1 MENLIRIDIG
11 DWMINAGIVGI
22 CNILENAGDKV
33 TKKANYITI
42 DRSYLDNFEEKYF
55 KYFIDTYRGTLSWNK
70 IISYKGILDNF
81 ENSDFKNF
89 TEESLENLNVYIKD
103 TVKYYLKSNSYI
115 AAYELIDNN
124 IDILALERKLTTI
137 NLKKKENLE
146 DKLPQ
151 IKETIKVIKEI
162 IDYFSMEKS
171 KKYLAGKNVIYT
183 IIKNAWNGISF
194 LNAQTK
200 EKDMYVD
207 YKNYFVN
214 PAIDELEANKEKY
227 KYHCF
232 ICNNE
237 MKDLNNDLS
246 FLNGIGFDVNRKPS
260 HVWNFNNDV
269 AICNFCKLVYSCIPA
284 GISYGAGS
292 GIFINANINAEN
304 LIKVNENIKES
315 ILRNS
320 DGIKSLSYKSLIS
333 AIQKQEHDSF
343 KYELAD
349 IQVIRYEDERYKF
362 NILSRN
368 SLKIIK
374 NSKEQLDRLIK
385 SGYIENKK
393 FYSIYELVIERLLD
407 NSNLITLIHRLV
419 LYKLSN
425 PDDCRYSVKNL
436 IDMLRINYKYMKEI
450 GYMQDIKNENDKDI
464 VDLAKN
470 CGYYLRLA
478 YKAKGSEEKLSGIAY
493 RLLNCLKTN
502 NASMFM
508 DTILNCYLYT
518 KKTVPMELLG
528 VLKDS
533 DVFKH
538 IGYAFV
544 ASLIG
549 NPENDNKENG
559 GKKDD
564 K

>member
-1 MENLIRIDIG
+1 
-11 DWMINAGIVGI
+11 MINAGIVGI

-33 TKKANYITI
+33 TKKENCIIINKA
-42 DRSYLDNFEEKYF
+42 SLDNFEEKYF
-55 KYFIDTYRGTLSWNK
+55 KYFIGTYRRTLSWNK
-70 IISYKGILDNF
+70 IISYKKNLDDFEKSNF
-81 ENSDFKNF
+81 ENF
-89 TEESLENLNVYIKD
+89 TEDSLKFLNDYIKN
-103 TVKYYLKSNSYI
+103 TVKYYLKSNSYK
-115 AAYELIDNN
+115 AAYELIDEN
-124 IDILALERKLTTI
+124 IDILALENKLTTI
-137 NLKKKENLE
+137 NLTKKENIE

-151 IKETIKVIKEI
+151 IKENIKVLREI

-171 KKYLAGKNVIYT
+171 KKYVAGKNVIYT
-183 IIKNAWNGISF
+183 IIKNAWNGVSF

-207 YKNYFVN
+207 YKNYFVS
-214 PAIDELEANKEKY
+214 PAIDELEVNKEKY

-232 ICNNE
+232 VCDSE

-246 FLNGIGFDVNRKPS
+246 FLNGIGFDVNRKTS
-260 HVWNFNNDV
+260 HIWNFNNDV

-284 GISYGAGS
+284 GISYGAGN
-292 GIFINANINAEN
+292 GIFINANFNVEN
-304 LIKVNENIKES
+304 LIEVNENIKES
-315 ILRNS
+315 MLKNS
-320 DGIKSLSYKSLIS
+320 DGIEYLSYKALIS
-333 AIQKQEHDSF
+333 AVQKQEHDSF

-349 IQVIRYEDERYKF
+349 IQVVRYEDDRYKF

-374 NSKEQLDRLIK
+374 KSKEQLDSLIK

-393 FYSIYELVIERLLD
+393 FYSIYELVIKRLLD
-407 NSNLITLIHRLV
+407 NSNLITLIHRLL

-425 PDDCRYSVKNL
+425 PDDCRYSVRNI
-436 IDMLRINYKYMKEI
+436 IDILRINYKYMKEI
-450 GYMQDIKNENDKDI
+450 GYMKGIKNDNSKDI
-464 VDLAKN
+464 VDLAN
-470 CGYYLRLA
+470 NYGYYLRVA
-478 YKAKGSEEKLSGIAY
+478 YKEKGSEEKLSGIAY

-502 NASMFM
+502 NAPMFM
-508 DTILNCYLYT
+508 DTMLNCYLYT

-533 DVFKH
+533 DVFNH

-544 ASLIG
+544 AALIG
-549 NPENDNKENG
+549 NSENG
-559 GKKDD
+559 GKKDE

>member
-1 MENLIRIDIG
+1 MKNLIRIYIG

-22 CNILENAGDKV
+22 CNILENAGHEV
-33 TKKANYITI
+33 TKEANYIAI

-55 KYFIDTYRGTLSWNK
+55 KYFIDTYMRTLSWNK
-70 IISYKGILDNF
+70 IISYKKTLDDFERSNF
-81 ENSDFKNF
+81 ENF
-89 TEESLENLNVYIKD
+89 TEDSLKILNDYIKN
-103 TVKYYLKSNSYI
+103 TVKYYLKSNSYK
-115 AAYELIDNN
+115 AAYELIEEN
-124 IDILALERKLTTI
+124 IDILALEKKLTTI
-137 NLKKKENLE
+137 NLTKKENLE
-146 DKLPQ
+146 DKMPQ
-151 IKETIKVIKEI
+151 IKENIKVLREI
-162 IDYFSMEKS
+162 INYLSMEKS
-171 KKYLAGKNVIYT
+171 KKYLAGKNVIYN
-183 IIKNAWNGISF
+183 IIKNAWNGVSF

-200 EKDMYVD
+200 EKDMYID

-214 PAIDELEANKEKY
+214 PVIDELETNKEKY
-227 KYHCF
+227 KYNCF
-232 ICNNE
+232 VCDSK

-246 FLNGIGFDVNRKPS
+246 FLNGVGFDVNRKTS

-269 AICNFCKLVYSCIPA
+269 AVCNLCKLIYSCIPA
-284 GISYGAGS
+284 GISYGAGR
-292 GIFINANINAEN
+292 GIFINSNVDAEN

-315 ILRNS
+315 ILKNS
-320 DGIKSLSYKSLIS
+320 YDIESLSYKALIS
-333 AIQKQEHDSF
+333 AIQKQDNDSF

-349 IQVIRYEDERYKF
+349 IQVVRYEDDRYKF
-362 NILSRN
+362 NILSRS

-374 NSKEQLDRLIK
+374 NSRDKLDNLIK
-385 SGYIENKK
+385 AGYIENKR

-407 NSNLITLIHRLV
+407 NSNLITLIHRLL

-425 PDDCRYSVKNL
+425 PDACRYSVKNI
-436 IDMLRINYKYMKEI
+436 IDILKINYKYMEEI
-450 GYMQDIKNENDKDI
+450 GYMQDIKSESGKDI

-470 CGYYLRLA
+470 YGYYLRLA
-478 YKAKGSEEKLSGIAY
+478 YKEKGSEEKLSGIAY

-549 NPENDNKENG
+549 NSENDNK
-559 GKKDD
+559 
-564 K
+564 

>member
-1 MENLIRIDIG
+1 MENLIRINIG
-11 DWMINAGIVGI
+11 DWMMNAGMVGI
-22 CNILENAGDKV
+22 YNILENAGDKV
-33 TKKANYITI
+33 TKEENCIIIDKA
-42 DRSYLDNFEEKYF
+42 SLDNFEDKYF
-55 KYFIDTYRGTLSWNK
+55 QYFIDTYRRTLSWNK
-70 IISYKGILDNF
+70 IISYKGILDNL
-81 ENSDFKNF
+81 ENSNFKDF
-89 TEESLENLNVYIKD
+89 TEESLKSLNDYIKN

-115 AAYELIDNN
+115 AAYELVDEN
-124 IDILALERKLTTI
+124 IDILALERKITTI

-151 IKETIKVIKEI
+151 IKENIKVLREI
-162 IDYFSMEKS
+162 IDYFSMKES
-171 KKYLAGKNVIYT
+171 KKYVAGKNVMYA

-194 LNAQTK
+194 LNPKTK
-200 EKDMYVD
+200 EKDMYID

-214 PAIDELEANKEKY
+214 PAIDGLEANKEKY

-232 ICNNE
+232 TCNSKIKNL
-237 MKDLNNDLS
+237 DNNLS
-246 FLNGIGFDVNRKPS
+246 FLNGIGFDVGKKLS

-269 AICNFCKLVYSCIPA
+269 AICDFCKLIYSCIPA

-292 GIFINANINAEN
+292 GIFINANFNAEN

-315 ILRNS
+315 ILKNS
-320 DGIKSLSYKSLIS
+320 DGIESLSYKSLIS
-333 AIQKQEHDSF
+333 AIQRQEHDSY

-349 IQVIRYEDERYKF
+349 IQVVRYEEDRYKF

-368 SLKIIK
+368 SLKIIRS
-374 NSKEQLDRLIK
+374 SKEQLDNLIK

-407 NSNLITLIHRLV
+407 NTNLISLIHRLV
-419 LYKLSN
+419 SYKISN
-425 PDDCRYSVKNL
+425 PNDCRYSVKNL
-436 IDMLRINYKYMKEI
+436 IDMLKINYKYMKEI
-450 GYMQDIKNENDKDI
+450 GYMQDIKNENGKDI
-464 VDLAKN
+464 VDLAN
-470 CGYYLRLA
+470 NYGYYLRVA
-478 YKAKGSEEKLSGIAY
+478 YKEKGSEEKLSSIAY

-502 NASMFM
+502 NAPMFM
-508 DTILNCYLYT
+508 DTLLNCYLYT

-533 DVFKH
+533 DVFNH

-549 NPENDNKENG
+549 NQENDNKENG
-559 GKKDD
+559 GKKDNE
-564 K
+564 

>member
-1 MENLIRIDIG
+1 MENLIRIELG

-22 CNILENAGDKV
+22 CNVLENAGDKV
-33 TKKANYITI
+33 TKESNYIII

-55 KYFIDTYRGTLSWNK
+55 KYFIDTYRRTLSWNK
-70 IISYKGILDNF
+70 IISYKKILDNF
-81 ENSDFKNF
+81 EDSNFQDF
-89 TEESLENLNVYIKD
+89 TEDSLKFLNDYVKN

-115 AAYELIDNN
+115 AAYELIDEN
-124 IDILALERKLTTI
+124 IDILALEKKLTTI
-137 NLKKKENLE
+137 NLTKKDNLE

-151 IKETIKVIKEI
+151 IKENIKVLREI

-214 PAIDELEANKEKY
+214 PATDELEAIKEKY

-232 ICNNE
+232 ICDSE

-269 AICNFCKLVYSCIPA
+269 AICNFCKLIYSCIPA
-284 GISYGAGS
+284 GISYGAGN
-292 GIFINANINAEN
+292 GIFINANFNAEN
-304 LIKVNENIKES
+304 LVNVNNNIKES
-315 ILRNS
+315 ILKNNE
-320 DGIKSLSYKSLIS
+320 DIKSLSYKSLIS
-333 AIQKQEHDSF
+333 AVQKQENDNF

-349 IQVIRYEDERYKF
+349 IQVIRYEDDRYKF

-368 SLKIIK
+368 SLKMIK
-374 NSKEQLDRLIK
+374 NSKEQLDNLIK
-385 SGYIENKK
+385 AGYIENKK

-407 NSNLITLIHRLV
+407 NANLISLIHRLV

-425 PDDCRYSVKNL
+425 PNDCRYSVKNL
-436 IDMLRINYKYMKEI
+436 IDMLKINYKYMKEI
-450 GYMQDIKNENDKDI
+450 VYMQDIKNENGKDI
-464 VDLAKN
+464 VDLARN
-470 CGYYLRLA
+470 YGYYLRLA

-502 NASMFM
+502 NAPMFM
-508 DTILNCYLYT
+508 DTMLNCYLYT

-528 VLKDS
+528 VLKDP
-533 DVFKH
+533 DVFNN

-549 NPENDNKENG
+549 NSENDNKENG

>member
-1 MENLIRIDIG
+1 MENLIRINIG

-33 TKKANYITI
+33 TKKENCIIINKA
-42 DRSYLDNFEEKYF
+42 SLDNFEEKYF
-55 KYFIDTYRGTLSWNK
+55 KYFIGTYRRTLSWNK
-70 IISYKGILDNF
+70 IISYKKNLDDFEKSNF
-81 ENSDFKNF
+81 ENF
-89 TEESLENLNVYIKD
+89 TEDSLKFLNDYIKN
-103 TVKYYLKSNSYI
+103 TVKYYLKSNSYK
-115 AAYELIDNN
+115 AAYELIDEN
-124 IDILALERKLTTI
+124 IDILALENKLTTI
-137 NLKKKENLE
+137 NLTKKENIE

-151 IKETIKVIKEI
+151 IKENIKVLREI

-171 KKYLAGKNVIYT
+171 KKYVAGKNVIYT
-183 IIKNAWNGISF
+183 IIKNAWNGVSF

-207 YKNYFVN
+207 YKNYFVS
-214 PAIDELEANKEKY
+214 PAIDELEVNKEKY

-232 ICNNE
+232 VCDSE

-246 FLNGIGFDVNRKPS
+246 FLNGIGFDVNRKTS
-260 HVWNFNNDV
+260 HIWNFNNDV

-284 GISYGAGS
+284 GISYGAGN
-292 GIFINANINAEN
+292 GIFINANFNVEN
-304 LIKVNENIKES
+304 LIEVNENIKES
-315 ILRNS
+315 MLKNS
-320 DGIKSLSYKSLIS
+320 DGIEYLSYKALIS
-333 AIQKQEHDSF
+333 AVQKQEHDSF

-349 IQVIRYEDERYKF
+349 IQVVRYEDDRYKF

-374 NSKEQLDRLIK
+374 KSKEQLDSLIK

-393 FYSIYELVIERLLD
+393 FYSIYELVIKRLLD
-407 NSNLITLIHRLV
+407 NSNLITLIHRLL

-425 PDDCRYSVKNL
+425 PDDCRYSVRNI
-436 IDMLRINYKYMKEI
+436 IDILRINYKYMKEI
-450 GYMQDIKNENDKDI
+450 GYMKGIKNDNSKDI
-464 VDLAKN
+464 VDLAN
-470 CGYYLRLA
+470 NYGYYLRVA
-478 YKAKGSEEKLSGIAY
+478 YKEKGSEEKLSGIAY

-502 NASMFM
+502 NAPMFM
-508 DTILNCYLYT
+508 DTMLNCYLYT

-533 DVFKH
+533 DVFNH

-544 ASLIG
+544 AALIG
-549 NPENDNKENG
+549 NSENG
-559 GKKDD
+559 GKKDE